1 VKDSQSILLV
11 LAGAALGFLTGTYLE
26 HRRLLSELKGLHAA
40 HRETH
45 NTGES
50 A

>member
-11 LAGAALGFLTGTYLE
+11 LAGAALGFVLGSVLE
-26 HRRLLSELKGLHAA
+26 HRRLLGELKGLHAA

-45 NTGES
+45 E
-50 A
+50 AEQP